1 MDIFR
6 VRLNCVDHYQ
16 APPTA
21 FDPQF
26 SGIHGSIQQ
35 RVVPNVPKIPV
46 IRVFGATETGQKVCA
61 HVHGALP
68 YLYVGY
74 DGSLIPEDG
83 EFCSRFA
90 SGLLLID
97 LQSPSTSVNSIY
109 PSTVPLPLA
118 TAVTCTREKLP
129 LLDISLSLE
138 AFHSMATMSAISSFS
153 KYTC

>member
-16 APPTA
+16 ATPTA

-26 SGIHGSIQQ
+26 PGINGSNKQ
-35 RVVPNVPKIPV
+35 RAVPKIPV

-83 EFCSRFA
+83 EVCSRFV
-90 SGLLLID
+90 SGLLLTG

-109 PSTVPLPLA
+109 PSTVRLLLV
-118 TAVTCTREKLP
+118 TAVICTREKLP
-129 LLDISLSLE
+129 LLDTSLLSE

-153 KYTC
+153 RYTC

>member
-16 APPTA
+16 ATPTA

-26 SGIHGSIQQ
+26 PGIYGSNQQ
-35 RVVPNVPKIPV
+35 RAVPKIPV

-83 EFCSRFA
+83 EFCSGFA

-109 PSTVPLPLA
+109 PSTVLLLLA
-118 TAVTCTREKLP
+118 TAATCTREKLP
-129 LLDISLSLE
+129 LLDISLSSE
-138 AFHSMATMSAISSFS
+138 AFHSMATMSAISFFS

>member
-16 APPTA
+16 ATPAA

-26 SGIHGSIQQ
+26 PGIYGSNQQ
-35 RVVPNVPKIPV
+35 RAKIPV

-74 DGSLIPEDG
+74 DGSLIREDG
-83 EFCSRFA
+83 ELCSRFA

-109 PSTVPLPLA
+109 PSTVPLLLA

-129 LLDISLSLE
+129 LLDISLSSE

>member
-16 APPTA
+16 ATPTA

-26 SGIHGSIQQ
+26 PGTHGSNQQ
-35 RVVPNVPKIPV
+35 RAVPKIPV

-83 EFCSRFA
+83 EVCSGVA
-90 SGLLLID
+90 SELLLIG

-129 LLDISLSLE
+129 LLDISLSSE
-138 AFHSMATMSAISSFS
+138 AFRSMATMSAISSFS

>member
-16 APPTA
+16 ATPSE

-26 SGIHGSIQQ
+26 PGVHGSKQQ
-35 RVVPNVPKIPV
+35 RVVPKIPV

-74 DGSLIPEDG
+74 DGSLISEDG
-83 EFCSRFA
+83 ELCPGIA
-90 SGLLLID
+90 SELLLIG
-97 LQSPSTSVNSIY
+97 LQSPPTSVNSIY
-109 PSTVPLPLA
+109 QSTVPLRLA
-118 TAVTCTREKLP
+118 TAATCTRERVL
-129 LLDISLSLE
+129 LLDTSLSSK
-138 AFHSMATMSAISSFS
+138 AFRSTGTMSAISSFS
-153 KYTC
+153 KSTC